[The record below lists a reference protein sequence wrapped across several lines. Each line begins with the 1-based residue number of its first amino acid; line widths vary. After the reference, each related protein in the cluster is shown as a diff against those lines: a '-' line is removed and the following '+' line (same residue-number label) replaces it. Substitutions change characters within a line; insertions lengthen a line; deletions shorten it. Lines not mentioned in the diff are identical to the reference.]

1 MRFTSLLEAGSRW
14 GISAAGSAFEWHSR
28 GRGFESHMLHFFLFF
43 GLGGDFMPT
52 EKELTDSLLQM
63 YAENRRARYAQDIV
77 KELDYQA
84 AMLKERLAH
93 LGVTDLSKFE
103 NR

>member
-1 MRFTSLLEAGSRW
+1 
-14 GISAAGSAFEWHSR
+14 
-28 GRGFESHMLHFFLFF
+28 
-43 GLGGDFMPT
+43 MPT

-63 YAENRRARYAQDIV
+63 YVENRRARYAQDMA

-84 AMLKERLAH
+84 AVLKERLAH

-103 NR
+103 NQQ

>member
-1 MRFTSLLEAGSRW
+1 MDTGSTPVYSIFIVFR
-14 GISAAGSAFEWHSR
+14 R
-28 GRGFESHMLHFFLFF
+28 GEYI
-43 GLGGDFMPT
+43 MPT

-63 YAENRRARYAQDIV
+63 YAENRRARFAQDIA

-103 NR
+103 GPQ

>member
-1 MRFTSLLEAGSRW
+1 MGFWTRVRLPSGPLLQFW
-14 GISAAGSAFEWHSR
+14 
-28 GRGFESHMLHFFLFF
+28 ES
-43 GLGGDFMPT
+43 GGECMPT

-63 YAENRRARYAQDIV
+63 YAENRRARYAQDMA
-77 KELDYQA
+77 KELDHQA

>member
-1 MRFTSLLEAGSRW
+1 
-14 GISAAGSAFEWHSR
+14 
-28 GRGFESHMLHFFLFF
+28 
-43 GLGGDFMPT
+43 MPT
-52 EKELTDSLLQM
+52 ERELEKELTDSLLQM
-63 YAENRRARYAQDIV
+63 YAENRRARFAKDMA

-103 NR
+103 NPQ

>member
-1 MRFTSLLEAGSRW
+1 
-14 GISAAGSAFEWHSR
+14 
-28 GRGFESHMLHFFLFF
+28 
-43 GLGGDFMPT
+43 MPT

-63 YAENRRARYAQDIV
+63 YAENRRARYAEDMA

-84 AMLKERLAH
+84 VVLKERLAH

>member
-1 MRFTSLLEAGSRW
+1 
-14 GISAAGSAFEWHSR
+14 
-28 GRGFESHMLHFFLFF
+28 
-43 GLGGDFMPT
+43 MPT

-63 YAENRRARYAQDIV
+63 YAENRRARFAQDIA

-103 NR
+103 SPQ